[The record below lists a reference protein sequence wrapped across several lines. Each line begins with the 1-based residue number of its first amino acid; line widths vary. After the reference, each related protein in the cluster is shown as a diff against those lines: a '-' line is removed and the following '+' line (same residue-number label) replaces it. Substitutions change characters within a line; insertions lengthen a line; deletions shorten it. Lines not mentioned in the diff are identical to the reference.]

1 MYLIPFLIGLSAS
14 AFLFFKVKETVL
26 SKDGVGIAK
35 YLMSLGYS
43 KANSSGIAGNIFV
56 ESSYNPL
63 AVGDNGTSFGLAQ
76 WHKTRWQRLNAW
88 AKENNKNP
96 NTFQGQLDY
105 LDWELKNTEKKLK
118 EKGCDWILANK
129 VTDDNAFSSEKNKI
143 FFFDKKKIDEWPKMK
158 KKMVAL
164 KLTKKI
170 VSFFKNNKLLSYEK
184 NLL

>member
-88 AKENNKNP
+88 AKENNKDP

-105 LDWELKNTEKKLK
+105 LDWELKNTEKKAYQKLIEAK
-118 EKGCDWILANK
+118 TPYQSAYNFAKYFERPAVI
-129 VTDDNAFSSEKNKI
+129 S
-143 FFFDKKKIDEWPKMK
+143 PKRMQ
-158 KKMVAL
+158 VAESIYA
-164 KLTKKI
+164 KL
-170 VSFFKNNKLLSYEK
+170 
-184 NLL
+184 